1 MHRCNEQIRLSPV
14 RLIDQDN
21 NQIGVV
27 STEEALN
34 RAREAGLDLV
44 EVAPSERPPVC
55 RIMDYGKFKYSQKK
69 KKKQKHHE
77 QKLKEIRLHLKTGEH
92 DRQIKMTQALGFLE
106 RGDKVQF
113 TMVFRGRERLRREVA
128 LEVFRSLLAELG
140 QRVKVER
147 PPSMDGRHMVMIMSA
162 VKDAFADVGEPG
174 ETKPRVAVPP
184 QPASPL
190 APPSAPA
197 PPMPPAIAAAPVSVP
212 PVGAM

>member
-106 RGDKVQF
+106 RGDKVEF
-113 TMVFRGRERLRREVA
+113 TMVFRGRERFHQEM
-128 LEVFRSLLAELG
+128 G
-140 QRVKVER
+140 QEIFNSIIGSMGATIKVER
-147 PPSMDGRHMVMIMSA
+147 PPRNEGRRMIMI
-162 VKDAFADVGEPG
+162 
-174 ETKPRVAVPP
+174 
-184 QPASPL
+184 L
-190 APPSAPA
+190 APAKH
-197 PPMPPAIAAAPVSVP
+197 
-212 PVGAM
+212 